1 MASSQR
7 VFLVTGAMG
16 CIGAWTLYHLRK
28 RGEQVVSFDLS
39 DNRARVNLLL
49 TPDEHADI
57 RFVQGDLT
65 DFQQVHAAITGNG
78 VTHVIHLAALQVPFC
93 RANPVL
99 GAQVNVVGTV
109 NMFEAARRSQGQV
122 RSVVY
127 ASSVAVFGAPDD
139 YPEGPVADNATLL
152 PTTLYGVYKQ
162 ANEGTARIYWQ
173 DWQVPSIGLRPGV
186 VYGVARDQGL
196 TSSPT
201 KAMLAAA
208 LSRPYHIPFGGYV
221 GMQWASDVAQAFIQS
236 VEAEWPNAGVFN
248 LGGAPVSVAEI
259 LRLIE
264 MTAPDSAGLLTA
276 ADNQLPFPYD
286 FEDAGLQAAI
296 GPVPRTP
303 LAEGVA
309 ATVARFRELAQAGL
323 VDERGLN

>member
-1 MASSQR
+1 MSR
-7 VFLVTGAMG
+7 FLVTGALG
-16 CIGAWTLYHLRK
+16 CIGAWTLYHLTQAGKSAVVLDVSTTPTRP
-28 RGEQVVSFDLS
+28 RLLMDDEQVAQVQF
-39 DNRARVNLLL
+39 
-49 TPDEHADI
+49 I
-57 RFVQGDLT
+57 QGDIT
-65 DFQQVHAAITGNG
+65 DLGQVERVVADQGIT
-78 VTHVIHLAALQVPFC
+78 HIIHLAALQVPFC
-93 RANPVL
+93 RADPPL
-99 GAQVNVVGTV
+99 GARVNVVGTV
-109 NMFEAARRSQGQV
+109 NIFEAARRSQGGV
-122 RSVVY
+122 RGIVY

-139 YPEGPVADNATLL
+139 YPEGPVADNAALL

-162 ANEGTARIYWQ
+162 ANEGTARVYWQ
-173 DWQVPSIGLRPGV
+173 DWQVPSIGLRPAT
-186 VYGVARDQGL
+186 VYGVARDQGM

-208 LSRPYHIPFGGYV
+208 LGKPYRVPFGGYV

-264 MTAPDSAGLLTA
+264 TVAPDSAGQLTA

-309 ATVARFRELAQAGL
+309 ATVTRFRELAQAGL